1 MFYDSFINESAEVEA
16 KDDDGILGVT
26 VGEKSD
32 DDIAREVEANMQQA
46 ALENVCF
53 FENGDQAL
61 REFVSSEAAEPMLEA
76 RKMSKRTFE
85 RLGQND
91 DLTRRRNMTCLILA
105 REKKDPLF
113 DKLAKNRI
121 EEREI
126 RSAIYKKYGHMAER
140 IAVLSQKKHIKDMRK
155 MKSLPSIKVN

>member
-1 MFYDSFINESAEVEA
+1 MFYDNFINEGADVEA
-16 KDDDGILGVT
+16 KEDDGILGVN

-53 FENGDQAL
+53 FENGEEAL
-61 REFVSSEAAEPMLEA
+61 KEFATSEAAQAMLEA
-76 RKMSKRTFE
+76 RKMSKRTFV

-91 DLTRRRNMTCLILA
+91 DLTRRTNMTCLILA

-113 DKLAKNRI
+113 DKLAANRI
-121 EEREI
+121 KEREI
-126 RSAIYKKYGHMAER
+126 RGAIYKKYGHIAGR

-155 MKSLPSIKVN
+155 MKSLPAIRTN

>member
-1 MFYDSFINESAEVEA
+1 MIFEDLNAMKEAEEITDIDILVKDPNTAEGQEAIADEIESNM
-16 KDDDGILGVT
+16 
-26 VGEKSD
+26 KSC
-32 DDIAREVEANMQQA
+32 
-46 ALENVCF
+46 ALENMTY
-53 FENGDQAL
+53 FENGEQAL
-61 REFVSSEAAEPMLEA
+61 KEFCNSEVVAAMLEA
-76 RKMSKRTFE
+76 RKMSKRTFV

-121 EEREI
+121 KEREI